1 MVNVLDSSRYPYPK
15 TWPND
20 VMGAKVEQGTV
31 TSYHEDDLSA
41 VPRIMV
47 KGDVSTI
54 IWRL

>member
-1 MVNVLDSSRYPYPK
+1 
-15 TWPND
+15 
-20 VMGAKVEQGTV
+20 MGAKVEQGTV